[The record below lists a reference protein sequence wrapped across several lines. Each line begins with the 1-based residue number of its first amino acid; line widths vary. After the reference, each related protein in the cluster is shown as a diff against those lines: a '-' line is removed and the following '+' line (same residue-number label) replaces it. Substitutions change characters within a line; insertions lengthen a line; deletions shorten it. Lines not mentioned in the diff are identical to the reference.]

1 MIGLVQV
8 GSQAMADRYA
18 YLPFVGL
25 FIMICWGV
33 AEWADLQHVSMAWLA
48 GLSMAALLAL
58 AAVTHRQI
66 GYWKDDVTL
75 WSHATQVT
83 SGNWEA
89 ENNLGVTLLNEEHAD
104 QAIPHLRAAESISP
118 SNPWTKLYIGFYEQ
132 EKGNP
137 PRAIERYKEVMSMT
151 QNDTV
156 RNAGL
161 RIRAL
166 TNMAQ
171 VYRYLGDS
179 AHAYESLDEAKS
191 EIRQAVQAHSKRQS
205 DQ

>member
-48 GLSMAALLAL
+48 CLSMAALLAL

-66 GYWKDDVTL
+66 GYWKGDVTL

-89 ENNLGVTLLNEEHAD
+89 ENNLGVTLLNEEQAD
-104 QAIPHLRAAESISP
+104 QAISHLRAAESIAP
-118 SNPWTKLYIGFYEQ
+118 SNPWTMLYMGLYEQ
-132 EKGNP
+132 DKEHLP
-137 PRAIERYKEVMSMT
+137 QAIERYKQVLNMT

-156 RNAGL
+156 RYANL
-161 RIRAL
+161 RIPAL
-166 TNMAQ
+166 TNMAA

-179 AHAYESLDEAKS
+179 PNAYESSDAAKS
-191 EIRQAVQAHSKRQS
+191 EIRQAVQAHSKRPS